1 MLSRIPRLV
10 LLDSL
15 TVVSASDGED
25 AITWLSIDLSFAEGS
40 TSSLV
45 SCFSSTR
52 CFNFFYLIRYF
63 KLFQAISGNYQVHIV
78 ENLIKRQSCQLVF
91 DCLHD
96 NICTPFKG
104 YLTKIKHGIKLE
116 TMGVHWN
123 FPNQIIILTE
133 NFYLSRGSFWQYFT
147 SAFQKFKS

>member
-1 MLSRIPRLV
+1 MS
-10 LLDSL
+10 DSL

-78 ENLIKRQSCQLVF
+78 VNLMKKQSCQLVF
-91 DCLHD
+91 DCLQD

-116 TMGVHWN
+116 TMGVH
-123 FPNQIIILTE
+123 
-133 NFYLSRGSFWQYFT
+133 
-147 SAFQKFKS
+147 